1 MMKAL
6 GWGVLLNHNFCNF
19 LRRFFTFFSTGAR
32 VIYRL
37 KNILIAFENTIRLS
51 ADRIR
56 LSADALIAFKE
67 MKIKEGFMNR
77 NNAPPEYIFLLSRC
91 HVVTLSRCHVV
102 TLSHLTH
109 KVLKIFALQV

>member
-19 LRRFFTFFSTGAR
+19 LRRFFTFFSTVAR

-56 LSADALIAFKE
+56 LSADALIVFWAMIRSE
-67 MKIKEGFMNR
+67 EIMTR
-77 NNAPPEYIFLLSRC
+77 YALSRILFFSLSRR
-91 HVVTLSRCHVV
+91 HVVTLDS
-102 TLSHLTH
+102 
-109 KVLKIFALQV
+109 

>member
-6 GWGVLLNHNFCNF
+6 GWVVLLNHNFCNF

-56 LSADALIAFKE
+56 LSVDALIVFLAMIRRVKM
-67 MKIKEGFMNR
+67 MKRCALFCILFF
-77 NNAPPEYIFLLSRC
+77 PLSRC
-91 HVVTLSRCHVV
+91 YIATLD
-102 TLSHLTH
+102 T
-109 KVLKIFALQV
+109 